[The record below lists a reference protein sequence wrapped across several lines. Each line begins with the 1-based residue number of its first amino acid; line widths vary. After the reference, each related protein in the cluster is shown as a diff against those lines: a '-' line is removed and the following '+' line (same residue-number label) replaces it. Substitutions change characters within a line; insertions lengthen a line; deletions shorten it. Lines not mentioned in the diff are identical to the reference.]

1 MLYPIMHAVGST
13 VYFMLFLL
21 FLCARLVPRTN
32 PGITFWAFAALA
44 ACCARLAML
53 LLPTEPD
60 AAVGLLWYG
69 VFITLEKLLLLLGA
83 FRFFGAI
90 QLPAGQGML
99 TDRWLYSS
107 VGLMF
112 VWIFAYGHLGL
123 PRVIY
128 DSGLATFNAIALW
141 LLALA
146 VYRSRIRLP
155 QWLKRGL
162 CCVVLLLALHWLL
175 IVPLYLWLLP
185 EWRQQGFVFGT
196 VLAMVQYLLI
206 LSTVIVLFCRRLT
219 ESEAKALE
227 LAYQD
232 PLTGL
237 SNKRYVDV
245 LFGQA
250 LQLANRPHQALAVFY
265 IDLDKF
271 KPINDSAGHKTGDLV
286 LQEVARRL
294 KASLRSTDI
303 CARIGGDEFV
313 VIATQIEQEQYVQ
326 EIAAKLLKQMQ
337 QPVEIDGH
345 SYELGASIGVSL
357 HPRHGLELA
366 ELLEKADSAMYQ
378 VKQQGRNG
386 YRLYTGEERR
396 G

>member
-32 PGITFWAFAALA
+32 PGITCWAFAALA

-53 LLPTEPD
+53 LLPTETD
-60 AAVGLLWYG
+60 AASGLLWYG
-69 VFITLEKLLLLLGA
+69 VFIALEKLLLLLGA
-83 FRFFGAI
+83 FRFFGAVL
-90 QLPAGQGML
+90 LPGGGMI
-99 TDRWLYSS
+99 TDRWLYSA
-107 VGLMF
+107 VALLLG
-112 VWIFAYGHLGL
+112 WIFAYGHLGL

-128 DSGLATFNAIALW
+128 DSGLAVFNMLALL

-155 QWLKRGL
+155 HWLKSGI
-162 CCVVLLLALHWLL
+162 VSIAALLALHWLL

-185 EWRQQGFVFGT
+185 DWRQQGFVFGT

-265 IDLDKF
+265 IDLDNF

-326 EIAAKLLKQMQ
+326 EIAAKLLKQLQ

-357 HPRHGLELA
+357 HPRHGQELA

-386 YRLYTGEERR
+386 YRLYSGEERR

>member
-32 PGITFWAFAALA
+32 PGITCWAFAALA

-53 LLPTEPD
+53 LLLTETD
-60 AAVGLLWYG
+60 AASGLLWYG
-69 VFITLEKLLLLLGA
+69 VFIALEKLLLLLGA
-83 FRFFGAI
+83 FRFFGAVL
-90 QLPAGQGML
+90 LPGGGMI
-99 TDRWLYSS
+99 TDRWLYSA
-107 VGLMF
+107 VALLLG
-112 VWIFAYGHLGL
+112 WIFAYGQLGL

-128 DSGLATFNAIALW
+128 DSGLAAFNVLALL

-155 QWLKRGL
+155 HWLKSGI
-162 CCVVLLLALHWLL
+162 VSVAALLALHWFS

-185 EWRQQGFVFGT
+185 DWRQQGFVFGT
-196 VLAMVQYLLI
+196 VLAMVQYLLM

-271 KPINDSAGHKTGDLV
+271 KPINDNAGHKTGDLV

-326 EIAAKLLKQMQ
+326 EIAAKLLKQLQ

-357 HPRHGLELA
+357 HPRHGQELA

-386 YRLYTGEERR
+386 YRLYSGEERR

>member
-32 PGITFWAFAALA
+32 PGITCWAFAALA

-53 LLPTEPD
+53 LLPTELD
-60 AAVGLLWYG
+60 AASGLLWYG
-69 VFITLEKLLLLLGA
+69 VFIALEKLLLLLGA
-83 FRFFGAI
+83 FRFFGAVL
-90 QLPAGQGML
+90 LPGGGMI
-99 TDRWLYSS
+99 TDRWLYSA
-107 VGLMF
+107 VALLLG
-112 VWIFAYGHLGL
+112 WIFAYGHLGL

-128 DSGLATFNAIALW
+128 DSGLAVFNMLALL

-155 QWLKRGL
+155 HWLKSGI
-162 CCVVLLLALHWLL
+162 VSVAALLALHWLL

-185 EWRQQGFVFGT
+185 DWRQQGFVFGT

-265 IDLDKF
+265 IDLDNF

-313 VIATQIEQEQYVQ
+313 VIATQIEQEQHVL
-326 EIAAKLLKQMQ
+326 EIAEKLLKQMQ
-337 QPVEIDGH
+337 QQVEIDGH

-357 HPRHGLELA
+357 HPRHGQELA

-386 YRLYTGEERR
+386 YRLYSGEERR

>member
-32 PGITFWAFAALA
+32 PGITCWAFAALA

-53 LLPTEPD
+53 LLPTETD
-60 AAVGLLWYG
+60 AASGLLWYG
-69 VFITLEKLLLLLGA
+69 VFIALEKLLLLLGA
-83 FRFFGAI
+83 FRFFGAVL
-90 QLPAGQGML
+90 LPGGGMI
-99 TDRWLYSS
+99 TDRWLYSA
-107 VGLMF
+107 VALLLG
-112 VWIFAYGHLGL
+112 WIFAYGHLGL

-128 DSGLATFNAIALW
+128 DSGLAVFNMLALL

-155 QWLKRGL
+155 HWLKSGI
-162 CCVVLLLALHWLL
+162 VSIAALLALHWLL

-185 EWRQQGFVFGT
+185 DWRQQGFVFGT

-265 IDLDKF
+265 IDLDNF

-294 KASLRSTDI
+294 KACLRSTDI

-313 VIATQIEQEQYVQ
+313 VIATQIEQEQHVL
-326 EIAAKLLKQMQ
+326 EIAEKLLKQMQ
-337 QPVEIDGH
+337 QQVEIDGH

-357 HPRHGLELA
+357 HPRHGQELA

-386 YRLYTGEERR
+386 YRLYSGEERR

>member
-1 MLYPIMHAVGST
+1 MLILIMHAVGST

-32 PGITFWAFAALA
+32 PGLTLWAGAALA
-44 ACCARLAML
+44 ACCARLSML
-53 LLPTEPD
+53 LLPSEPEP
-60 AAVGLLWYG
+60 ASAQLCYAT
-69 VFITLEKLLLLLGA
+69 FIALEKLLLLLGVL
-83 FRFFGAI
+83 RFFGTATI
-90 QLPAGQGML
+90 CGRAVS
-99 TDRWLYSS
+99 DRWLYSA
-107 VGLMF
+107 VLLLLG
-112 VWIFAYGHLGL
+112 WIVAYGHLGL
-123 PRVIY
+123 PRLYY
-128 DSGLATFNAIALW
+128 DSGLALFNVAALL
-141 LLALA
+141 LLAVA
-146 VYRSRIRLP
+146 VQRSHIRLP
-155 QWLKRGL
+155 KWLKHSIVG
-162 CCVVLLLALHWLL
+162 VVVVLALHWGLL
-175 IVPLYLWLLP
+175 VPLYLWWDP
-185 EWRQQGFVFGT
+185 HWRQQGFVIGT
-196 VLAMVQYLLI
+196 ALALLQYLLL

-227 LAYQD
+227 MAYQD

-294 KASLRSTDI
+294 KACLRSTDI

-313 VIATQIEQEQYVQ
+313 VIATQIEQEQHVL
-326 EIAAKLLKQMQ
+326 EIAEKLLKQLQ
-337 QPVEIDGH
+337 QPVVIESH
-345 SYELGASIGVSL
+345 SYELGASIGISL

-366 ELLEKADSAMYQ
+366 ELLEKADCAMYQ

-386 YRLYTGEERR
+386 YHLYSGEERR
-396 G
+396 Q

>member
-1 MLYPIMHAVGST
+1 MLYPTIHAVGST

-32 PGITFWAFAALA
+32 PGITFWAGAALA

-60 AAVGLLWYG
+60 ASGGLIWYA

-83 FRFFGAI
+83 FRFFGPVF
-90 QLPAGQGML
+90 LPGGRRML
-99 TDRWLYSS
+99 TDRWLYGL
-107 VGLMF
+107 VGIALG
-112 VWIFAYGHLGL
+112 WIFAYGQLGL
-123 PRVIY
+123 PQVPY
-128 DSGLATFNAIALW
+128 DLGLAVLNVVALL
-141 LLALA
+141 LLAVA

-155 QWLKRGL
+155 QWLKSSI
-162 CCVVLLLALHWLL
+162 VVVVSLLALHWSL
-175 IVPLYLWLLP
+175 IVPLYLWWMP
-185 EWRQQGFVFGT
+185 DWRQQGFVFGT
-196 VLAMVQYLLI
+196 VLAMLQYLLI
-206 LSTVIVLFCRRLT
+206 LSAVIVLFVRRLS

-227 LAYQD
+227 MAYHD

-265 IDLDKF
+265 IDLDNF
-271 KPINDSAGHKTGDLV
+271 KPINDNAGHKTGDLV
-286 LQEVARRL
+286 LQDVAKRL
-294 KASLRSTDI
+294 RACLRSTDI

-313 VIATQIEQEQYVQ
+313 VIATQIEQEQHVL
-326 EIAAKLLKQMQ
+326 EIAEKLLKQLR
-337 QPVEIDGH
+337 QPVQIDQH

-357 HPRHGLELA
+357 HPRHGQELA

-378 VKQQGRNG
+378 VKQHGRNG
-386 YRLYTGEERR
+386 YRLYTGDERR

>member
-32 PGITFWAFAALA
+32 PGITCWAFAALA

-60 AAVGLLWYG
+60 AASGLLWYAG
-69 VFITLEKLLLLLGA
+69 FIALEKLLLLLGA
-83 FRFFGAI
+83 FRFFGAV
-90 QLPAGQGML
+90 LFPGGRMV
-99 TDRWLYSS
+99 TDRWLYAA
-107 VGLMF
+107 VLFLLG
-112 VWIFAYGHLGL
+112 WIAAYGGLLL
-123 PRVIY
+123 PRVAY
-128 DSGLATFNAIALW
+128 DIGLATFNVLALL
-141 LLALA
+141 LLAGA

-155 QWLKRGL
+155 QWIRLAFV
-162 CCVVLLLALHWLL
+162 CVVLLLTLHWSL
-175 IVPLYLWLLP
+175 IVPLYIWLLP
-185 EWRQQGFVFGT
+185 DWRQQGFVFGT
-196 VLAMVQYLLI
+196 VLALLQYLL
-206 LSTVIVLFCRRLT
+206 LLTAVIMLFCRRLT

-265 IDLDKF
+265 IDLDNF

-294 KASLRSTDI
+294 KTSLRSTDI

-326 EIAAKLLKQMQ
+326 EIAAKLLKQLQ

-386 YRLYTGEERR
+386 YRLYSGEDRR

>member
-32 PGITFWAFAALA
+32 PGITCWAFAALA

-53 LLPTEPD
+53 LLPTELD
-60 AAVGLLWYG
+60 AASGLLWYG
-69 VFITLEKLLLLLGA
+69 VFIALEKLLLLLGA
-83 FRFFGAI
+83 FRFFGAV
-90 QLPAGQGML
+90 LLSGGGMI
-99 TDRWLYSS
+99 TDRWLYSA
-107 VGLMF
+107 VALLLG
-112 VWIFAYGHLGL
+112 WIFAYGHLGL

-128 DSGLATFNAIALW
+128 DSGLAVFNMLALL

-155 QWLKRGL
+155 HWLKSGI
-162 CCVVLLLALHWLL
+162 VSVAALLALHWLL

-185 EWRQQGFVFGT
+185 DWRQQGFVFGT

-265 IDLDKF
+265 IDLDNF

-326 EIAAKLLKQMQ
+326 EIAAKLLKQLQ

-357 HPRHGLELA
+357 HPRHGQELA

-386 YRLYTGEERR
+386 YRLYSGEERR

>member
-32 PGITFWAFAALA
+32 PGITCWAFAALA
-44 ACCARLAML
+44 ACCARMAML
-53 LLPTEPD
+53 LLPTETD
-60 AAVGLLWYG
+60 AASGLLWYG
-69 VFITLEKLLLLLGA
+69 VFIALEKLLLLLGA
-83 FRFFGAI
+83 FRFFGAVL
-90 QLPAGQGML
+90 LPGGPMV
-99 TDRWLYSS
+99 TDRWLYTA
-107 VGLMF
+107 VVLLLG
-112 VWIFAYGHLGL
+112 WIAAYGTLLL
-123 PRVIY
+123 PRVAY
-128 DSGLATFNAIALW
+128 DIGLAAFNALALL
-141 LLALA
+141 LLASA

-155 QWLKRGL
+155 LWLRRAFVS
-162 CCVVLLLALHWLL
+162 VVLLLALHWSL
-175 IVPLYLWLLP
+175 IVPLYIWLLP
-185 EWRQQGFVFGT
+185 DWRQQGFAFGT
-196 VLAMVQYLLI
+196 VLAMLQYLL
-206 LSTVIVLFCRRLT
+206 LLTAVIMLFCRRLT

-326 EIAAKLLKQMQ
+326 EIAAKLLKQLQ
-337 QPVEIDGH
+337 QPVEIDGQ

-357 HPRHGLELA
+357 HPRHGQELA

-396 G
+396 R

>member
-53 LLPTEPD
+53 LLPTETD
-60 AAVGLLWYG
+60 AASGLLWYG
-69 VFITLEKLLLLLGA
+69 VFIALEKLLLLVGA
-83 FRFFGAI
+83 FRFFGAVL
-90 QLPAGQGML
+90 LPGGGMI
-99 TDRWLYSS
+99 TDRWLYSA
-107 VGLMF
+107 VALLLG
-112 VWIFAYGHLGL
+112 WIFVYGQLGL

-128 DSGLATFNAIALW
+128 DSGLAAFNMLALL

-155 QWLKRGL
+155 HWLKSGI
-162 CCVVLLLALHWLL
+162 VSVAALLALHWLL

-185 EWRQQGFVFGT
+185 DWRQQGFVFGT
-196 VLAMVQYLLI
+196 VLAMLQYLLI

-265 IDLDKF
+265 IDLDNF
-271 KPINDSAGHKTGDLV
+271 KPINDSAGHKTGDSV

-326 EIAAKLLKQMQ
+326 EIAAKLLKQLQ

-357 HPRHGLELA
+357 HPRHGQELA

-386 YRLYTGEERR
+386 YRLYSGEERR

>member
-1 MLYPIMHAVGST
+1 MLYTIMHAVGST

-32 PGITFWAFAALA
+32 PGITCWAFAALA
-44 ACCARLAML
+44 ACCARLAMF
-53 LLPTEPD
+53 LLPTETD
-60 AAVGLLWYG
+60 AASGLLWYG
-69 VFITLEKLLLLLGA
+69 VFIALEKLLLLLGA
-83 FRFFGAI
+83 FRFFGAVL
-90 QLPAGQGML
+90 LPGGGMI
-99 TDRWLYSS
+99 TDRWLYSA
-107 VGLMF
+107 VALLLG
-112 VWIFAYGHLGL
+112 WIFAYGHLGL

-128 DSGLATFNAIALW
+128 DSGLAVFNMLALL

-155 QWLKRGL
+155 HWLKSGI
-162 CCVVLLLALHWLL
+162 VSVAALLALHWLL

-185 EWRQQGFVFGT
+185 DWRQQGFVFGT
-196 VLAMVQYLLI
+196 VLAVVQYLLI

-265 IDLDKF
+265 IDLDNF

-326 EIAAKLLKQMQ
+326 EIAAKLLKQLQ

-357 HPRHGLELA
+357 HPRHGQELA

-386 YRLYTGEERR
+386 YRLYSGEERR

>member
-32 PGITFWAFAALA
+32 PGITCWAFAALA

-53 LLPTEPD
+53 LLPTETD
-60 AAVGLLWYG
+60 AASGLLWYG
-69 VFITLEKLLLLLGA
+69 VFIALEKLLLLLGA
-83 FRFFGAI
+83 FRFFGAVL
-90 QLPAGQGML
+90 LPGGGMI
-99 TDRWLYSS
+99 TDRWLYSA
-107 VGLMF
+107 VALLLG
-112 VWIFAYGHLGL
+112 WIFAYGHLGL

-128 DSGLATFNAIALW
+128 DSGLAVFNMLALL

-155 QWLKRGL
+155 HWLKSGI
-162 CCVVLLLALHWLL
+162 VSVAALLALHWLL

-185 EWRQQGFVFGT
+185 DWRQQGFVFGT

-265 IDLDKF
+265 IDLDNF

-313 VIATQIEQEQYVQ
+313 VIATQIEQEQHVL
-326 EIAAKLLKQMQ
+326 EIAAKLLKQLQ

-357 HPRHGLELA
+357 HPRHGQELA

-386 YRLYTGEERR
+386 YRLYSGEERR

>member
-32 PGITFWAFAALA
+32 PGITCWAFAALA

-53 LLPTEPD
+53 LLPTETD
-60 AAVGLLWYG
+60 AASGLLWYG
-69 VFITLEKLLLLLGA
+69 VFIALEKLLLLLGA
-83 FRFFGAI
+83 FRFFGAVL
-90 QLPAGQGML
+90 LPGGGMI
-99 TDRWLYSS
+99 TDRWLYSA
-107 VGLMF
+107 VALLLG
-112 VWIFAYGHLGL
+112 WIFAYGHLGL

-128 DSGLATFNAIALW
+128 DSGLAVFNMLALL

-155 QWLKRGL
+155 HWLKSGI
-162 CCVVLLLALHWLL
+162 VSVAALLALHWLL

-185 EWRQQGFVFGT
+185 DWRQQGFVFGT

-265 IDLDKF
+265 IDLDNF
-271 KPINDSAGHKTGDLV
+271 KPINDSAGHKTGDAV

-326 EIAAKLLKQMQ
+326 EIAAKLLKQLQ
-337 QPVEIDGH
+337 QPVEVDGH

-357 HPRHGLELA
+357 HPRHGQELA

-386 YRLYTGEERR
+386 YRLYSGEERR

>member
-32 PGITFWAFAALA
+32 PGITCWAFAALA

-53 LLPTEPD
+53 LLPTETD
-60 AAVGLLWYG
+60 AASGLLWYG
-69 VFITLEKLLLLLGA
+69 VFIALEKLLLLLGA
-83 FRFFGAI
+83 FRFFGAVL
-90 QLPAGQGML
+90 LPGGGMI
-99 TDRWLYSS
+99 TDRWLYSA
-107 VGLMF
+107 VALLLG
-112 VWIFAYGHLGL
+112 WIFAYGHLGL

-128 DSGLATFNAIALW
+128 DSGLAVFNMLALL

-155 QWLKRGL
+155 HWLKSGI
-162 CCVVLLLALHWLL
+162 VSVAALLALHWLL

-185 EWRQQGFVFGT
+185 DWRQQGFVFGT

-265 IDLDKF
+265 IDLDNF

-357 HPRHGLELA
+357 HPRHGQELA

-386 YRLYTGEERR
+386 YRLYSGEERR

>member
-1 MLYPIMHAVGST
+1 
-13 VYFMLFLL
+13 LL
-21 FLCARLVPRTN
+21 
-32 PGITFWAFAALA
+32 
-44 ACCARLAML
+44 
-53 LLPTEPD
+53 
-60 AAVGLLWYG
+60 
-69 VFITLEKLLLLLGA
+69 
-83 FRFFGAI
+83 
-90 QLPAGQGML
+90 
-99 TDRWLYSS
+99 
-107 VGLMF
+107 
-112 VWIFAYGHLGL
+112 
-123 PRVIY
+123 
-128 DSGLATFNAIALW
+128 
-141 LLALA
+141 
-146 VYRSRIRLP
+146 
-155 QWLKRGL
+155 LKRGIVLVL
-162 CCVVLLLALHWLL
+162 CLLALHWSLV
-175 IVPLYLWLLP
+175 VPLYLWWLP
-185 EWRQQGFVFGT
+185 DWRQLGFVYGT
-196 VLAMVQYLLI
+196 ALAMLQYLL
-206 LSTVIVLFCRRLT
+206 LLMAVIMLFCRRLT
-219 ESEAKALE
+219 ESESKALE

-265 IDLDKF
+265 IDLDNF

-313 VIATQIEQEQYVQ
+313 VIATQIEQEHYVQ
-326 EIAAKLLKQMQ
+326 EIAAKLLKQLQ
-337 QPVEIDGH
+337 KPVEINGH

-357 HPRHGLELA
+357 HPRHGQELA

-386 YRLYTGEERR
+386 YRLYSGEERR

>member
-32 PGITFWAFAALA
+32 PGITFWAGAALA

-53 LLPTEPD
+53 LLPAEAD
-60 AAVGLLWYG
+60 AAIGLLWYG
-69 VFITLEKLLLLLGA
+69 VFIALEKLLLLLGA
-83 FRFFGAI
+83 LRFFGAVF
-90 QLPAGQGML
+90 LPGGKVMV
-99 TDRWLYSS
+99 TDRWLYSA
-107 VGLMF
+107 VLMLLG
-112 VWIFAYGHLGL
+112 WIFAYGHLGL
-123 PRVIY
+123 PRVTY
-128 DSGLATFNAIALW
+128 DVGLAAFNVAAL
-141 LLALA
+141 LLLTVA

-155 QWLKRGL
+155 QWLKQSL
-162 CCVVLLLALHWLL
+162 CSVVVLLALHWSL
-175 IVPLYLWLLP
+175 IVPVYSWLLP
-185 EWRQQGFVFGT
+185 DWRQQGFVYGT
-196 VLAMVQYLLI
+196 VLAMLQYLLM

-250 LQLANRPHQALAVFY
+250 LQLANRPHQALALFY

-294 KASLRSTDI
+294 KACLRSTDI
-303 CARIGGDEFV
+303 CARVGGDEFV
-313 VIATQIEQEQYVQ
+313 VIATQIEQEQHVL
-326 EIAAKLLKQMQ
+326 EIAEKLLKQMQ

-357 HPRHGLELA
+357 HPRHGQELA

-396 G
+396 Q

>member
-32 PGITFWAFAALA
+32 PGITCWAFAALA

-53 LLPTEPD
+53 LLPTETD
-60 AAVGLLWYG
+60 AASGLLWYG
-69 VFITLEKLLLLLGA
+69 VFIALEKLLLLLGA
-83 FRFFGAI
+83 FRFFGAV
-90 QLPAGQGML
+90 LLSGGGMI
-99 TDRWLYSS
+99 TDRWLYSA
-107 VGLMF
+107 VALLLG
-112 VWIFAYGHLGL
+112 WIFAYGHLGL

-128 DSGLATFNAIALW
+128 DSGLAVFNMLALL

-155 QWLKRGL
+155 HWLKSGI
-162 CCVVLLLALHWLL
+162 VSVAALLALHWLL

-185 EWRQQGFVFGT
+185 DWRQQGFVFGT

-265 IDLDKF
+265 IDLDNF

-326 EIAAKLLKQMQ
+326 EIAAKLLKQLQ

-357 HPRHGLELA
+357 HPRHGQELA

-386 YRLYTGEERR
+386 YRLYSGEERR

>member
-32 PGITFWAFAALA
+32 PGITCWAFAALA

-53 LLPTEPD
+53 LLPTETD
-60 AAVGLLWYG
+60 AALGLLWYG
-69 VFITLEKLLLLLGA
+69 VFISLEKLLLLLGA
-83 FRFFGAI
+83 FRFFGAVF
-90 QLPAGQGML
+90 LPGGGMI
-99 TDRWLYSS
+99 TDRWLYSA
-107 VGLMF
+107 VALLLG
-112 VWIFAYGHLGL
+112 WIFAYGQLGL
-123 PRVIY
+123 ARVIY
-128 DSGLATFNAIALW
+128 DSGLAAFNVLALL

-155 QWLKRGL
+155 QSLKSGI
-162 CCVVLLLALHWLL
+162 VSVAALLALHWSLL
-175 IVPLYLWLLP
+175 VPLYLWLLP

-196 VLAMVQYLLI
+196 VLAMLQYLLI

-265 IDLDKF
+265 IDLDNF

-326 EIAAKLLKQMQ
+326 EIAAKLLKQLQ

-357 HPRHGLELA
+357 HPRHGQELA

-386 YRLYTGEERR
+386 YRLYSGEERR

>member
-32 PGITFWAFAALA
+32 PGITCWAFAALA

-53 LLPTEPD
+53 LLPTETD
-60 AAVGLLWYG
+60 AASGLLWYG
-69 VFITLEKLLLLLGA
+69 VFIALEKLLLLLGA
-83 FRFFGAI
+83 FRFFGAVL
-90 QLPAGQGML
+90 LPGGGMI
-99 TDRWLYSS
+99 TDRWLYSA
-107 VGLMF
+107 VALLLG
-112 VWIFAYGHLGL
+112 WIFAYGHLGL

-128 DSGLATFNAIALW
+128 DSGLAVFNMLALL

-146 VYRSRIRLP
+146 VYRCRIRLP
-155 QWLKRGL
+155 HWLKSGI
-162 CCVVLLLALHWLL
+162 VSIAALLALHWLL

-185 EWRQQGFVFGT
+185 DWRQQGFVFGT

-265 IDLDKF
+265 IDLDNF

-326 EIAAKLLKQMQ
+326 EIAAKLLKQLQ

-357 HPRHGLELA
+357 HPRHGQELA

-386 YRLYTGEERR
+386 YRLYSGEERR

>member
-32 PGITFWAFAALA
+32 PGITCWAFAALA

-53 LLPTEPD
+53 LLPTETD
-60 AAVGLLWYG
+60 AASGLLWYG
-69 VFITLEKLLLLLGA
+69 VFIALEKLLLLLGA
-83 FRFFGAI
+83 FRFFGAVL
-90 QLPAGQGML
+90 LPGGGMI
-99 TDRWLYSS
+99 TDRWLYSA
-107 VGLMF
+107 VALLLG
-112 VWIFAYGHLGL
+112 WIFAYGHLGL

-128 DSGLATFNAIALW
+128 DSGLAVFNMLALL

-155 QWLKRGL
+155 HWLKSGI
-162 CCVVLLLALHWLL
+162 VSVAALLALHWLL

-185 EWRQQGFVFGT
+185 DWRQQGFVFGT

-265 IDLDKF
+265 IDLDNF

-294 KASLRSTDI
+294 KACLRSTDI

-313 VIATQIEQEQYVQ
+313 VIATQIEQEQHVL
-326 EIAAKLLKQMQ
+326 EIAEKLLKQMQ

-357 HPRHGLELA
+357 HPRHGQELA

-386 YRLYTGEERR
+386 YRLYSGEERR

>member
-1 MLYPIMHAVGST
+1 MLYPTIHAVGSS

-21 FLCARLVPRTN
+21 FICARLVPRTN
-32 PGITFWAFAALA
+32 PGITFWAGAALA
-44 ACCARLAML
+44 ACFARLAML
-53 LLPTEPD
+53 LLPTESD
-60 AAVGLLWYG
+60 AAGGLLWYA

-83 FRFFGAI
+83 FRFFGPVF
-90 QLPAGQGML
+90 LPGGKVMI
-99 TDRWLYSS
+99 TDRWLYGIVAVALS
-107 VGLMF
+107 
-112 VWIFAYGHLGL
+112 WIFAYGQLGL
-123 PRVIY
+123 PRVPY
-128 DSGLATFNAIALW
+128 DLGLAVLNVVALL
-141 LLALA
+141 LLAVA

-155 QWLKRGL
+155 QWLKSSI
-162 CCVVLLLALHWLL
+162 VVVVSLLALHWSL
-175 IVPLYLWLLP
+175 IVPLYLWWLP
-185 EWRQQGFVFGT
+185 DWRQLGFVFGT
-196 VLAMVQYLLI
+196 VLAMLQYLLI
-206 LSTVIVLFCRRLT
+206 LSTVIVLFVRRLS

-227 LAYQD
+227 MAYHD

-265 IDLDKF
+265 IDLDNF

-286 LQEVARRL
+286 LQDVAKRL
-294 KASLRSTDI
+294 RACLRSTDI

-313 VIATQIEQEQYVQ
+313 VIATQIEQEQHVL
-326 EIAAKLLKQMQ
+326 EIAEKLLKQLR
-337 QPVEIDGH
+337 QPVQIEQH

-357 HPRHGLELA
+357 HPRHGHELA

-378 VKQQGRNG
+378 VKQHGRNG
-386 YRLYTGEERR
+386 YRLYTGDERR

>member
-1 MLYPIMHAVGST
+1 
-13 VYFMLFLL
+13 
-21 FLCARLVPRTN
+21 
-32 PGITFWAFAALA
+32 
-44 ACCARLAML
+44 ML

-60 AAVGLLWYG
+60 AASGLLWYG
-69 VFITLEKLLLLLGA
+69 VFIATEKLLLLLGA
-83 FRFFGAI
+83 LRFFGAVR
-90 QLPAGQGML
+90 LPGAVMI
-99 TDRWLYSS
+99 TDRWLYSA
-107 VGLMF
+107 VGLLLG
-112 VWIFAYGHLGL
+112 WIFAYGHLGL
-123 PRVIY
+123 PRLVY
-128 DSGLATFNAIALW
+128 DPGLAAFNVLALL
-141 LLALA
+141 LLAVA
-146 VYRSRIRLP
+146 VYRSRVKLP
-155 QWLKRGL
+155 HWLKNSL
-162 CCVVLLLALHWLL
+162 CGVVLLLALHWSLL
-175 IVPLYLWLLP
+175 VPLYLWWLP
-185 EWRQQGFVFGT
+185 DWRQQGFVFGT
-196 VLAMVQYLLI
+196 VLAMVQYLLM

-326 EIAAKLLKQMQ
+326 EIAAKLLKQLQ
-337 QPVEIDGH
+337 LPVEIDGH

-386 YRLYTGEERR
+386 YRLYSGEERR

>member
-32 PGITFWAFAALA
+32 PGISFWAFAALA
-44 ACCARLAML
+44 ACSARLAML
-53 LLPTEPD
+53 LLPTEAD
-60 AAVGLLWYG
+60 AAPGLLWYG
-69 VFITLEKLLLLLGA
+69 VFIGLEKLLLLLGA
-83 FRFFGAI
+83 FRFFGAV
-90 QLPAGQGML
+90 LVPGGGMV
-99 TDRWLYSS
+99 TDRWLYSA
-107 VGLMF
+107 VALLLG
-112 VWIFAYGHLGL
+112 WIFAYGQLGL

-128 DSGLATFNAIALW
+128 DSGLAAFNVLALL

-155 QWLKRGL
+155 HWLKSGI
-162 CCVVLLLALHWLL
+162 VSVAALLALHWLL

-185 EWRQQGFVFGT
+185 DWRQQGFVFGT
-196 VLAMVQYLLI
+196 VLAMLLYLLI

-265 IDLDKF
+265 IDLDNF
-271 KPINDSAGHKTGDLV
+271 KPINDSAAHKTGDAV

-303 CARIGGDEFV
+303 
-313 VIATQIEQEQYVQ
+313 
-326 EIAAKLLKQMQ
+326 
-337 QPVEIDGH
+337 
-345 SYELGASIGVSL
+345 
-357 HPRHGLELA
+357 
-366 ELLEKADSAMYQ
+366 
-378 VKQQGRNG
+378 
-386 YRLYTGEERR
+386 
-396 G
+396 

>member
-32 PGITFWAFAALA
+32 PGITCWAFAALA
-44 ACCARLAML
+44 ACCARLAMF
-53 LLPTEPD
+53 LLPTETD
-60 AAVGLLWYG
+60 AASGLLWYG
-69 VFITLEKLLLLLGA
+69 VFIALEKLLLLLGA
-83 FRFFGAI
+83 FRFFGAVL
-90 QLPAGQGML
+90 LPGGGMI
-99 TDRWLYSS
+99 TDRWLYSA
-107 VGLMF
+107 VALLLG
-112 VWIFAYGHLGL
+112 WIFAYGHLGL

-128 DSGLATFNAIALW
+128 DSGLAVFNMLALL

-155 QWLKRGL
+155 HWLKSGI
-162 CCVVLLLALHWLL
+162 VSVAALLALHWLL

-185 EWRQQGFVFGT
+185 DWRQQGFVFGT
-196 VLAMVQYLLI
+196 VLALLQYLL
-206 LSTVIVLFCRRLT
+206 LLTAVIMLFCRRLT

-265 IDLDKF
+265 IDLDNF

-326 EIAAKLLKQMQ
+326 EIAAKLLKQLQ

-357 HPRHGLELA
+357 HPRHGQELA

-386 YRLYTGEERR
+386 YRLYSGEERR

>member
-32 PGITFWAFAALA
+32 PGITCWAFAALA

-53 LLPTEPD
+53 LLPTELD
-60 AAVGLLWYG
+60 AASGLLWYG
-69 VFITLEKLLLLLGA
+69 VFIALEKLLLLLGA
-83 FRFFGAI
+83 FRFFGAVL
-90 QLPAGQGML
+90 LPGGGMI
-99 TDRWLYSS
+99 TDRWLYSA
-107 VGLMF
+107 VALLLG
-112 VWIFAYGHLGL
+112 WIFAYGHLGL

-128 DSGLATFNAIALW
+128 DSGLATFNMLALL

-155 QWLKRGL
+155 HWLKSGI
-162 CCVVLLLALHWLL
+162 VSVAALLALHWLL

-185 EWRQQGFVFGT
+185 DWRQQGFVFGT

-265 IDLDKF
+265 IDLDNF

-326 EIAAKLLKQMQ
+326 EIAAKLLKQLQ

-357 HPRHGLELA
+357 HPRHGQELA

-386 YRLYTGEERR
+386 YRLYSGEERR

>member
-32 PGITFWAFAALA
+32 PGITCWAFAALA

-60 AAVGLLWYG
+60 AASGLLWYAG
-69 VFITLEKLLLLLGA
+69 FIAIEKLLLLLGA
-83 FRFFGAI
+83 FRFFGAVF
-90 QLPAGQGML
+90 LPGGRMV
-99 TDRWLYSS
+99 TDLWLYAA
-107 VGLMF
+107 VVLLLG
-112 VWIFAYGHLGL
+112 WITAYGGLLL
-123 PRVIY
+123 PRVAY
-128 DSGLATFNAIALW
+128 DIGLAAFNVLALL
-141 LLALA
+141 LLASA

-155 QWLKRGL
+155 QWIRRAFVS
-162 CCVVLLLALHWLL
+162 VVLVLALHWSL
-175 IVPLYLWLLP
+175 IVPLYIWLLP
-185 EWRQQGFVFGT
+185 DWRQQGFVFGT
-196 VLAMVQYLLI
+196 VLAMLQYLL
-206 LSTVIVLFCRRLT
+206 LLTAVIMLFCRRLT

-326 EIAAKLLKQMQ
+326 EIAAKLLKQLQ

-357 HPRHGLELA
+357 HPRHGQQLA

-386 YRLYTGEERR
+386 YRLYSGEERR